1 VPEPLLG
8 AAIRWES
15 VGPLLLVS
23 LAIMGS
29 PGPAT
34 ISLVATGSAYGLRRS
49 LRYLLGIIVGS
60 AAVLVAVATGV
71 TAALL
76 AVPLIGSLVRGLSAT
91 YIIWL
96 AYQIAT
102 APPLPRQ
109 GVASDAPTVAGGV
122 LLGAT
127 NPKAWV
133 AFAAVFASAHLA
145 AAETLD
151 AVAKTVVLA
160 TMIIVICSTWL
171 LAGTSL
177 APVLQDPRRARVA
190 NTGFAVALVGATAL
204 TLLD

>member
-15 VGPLLLVS
+15 VGTLLLVS

-34 ISLVATGSAYGLRRS
+34 ISLVATGSVYGLRRS

-60 AAVLVAVATGV
+60 VVVLVAVATGV

-76 AVPLIGSLVRGLSAT
+76 AAPLIGSLVRGLSAT

-96 AYQIAT
+96 AYRIAT
-102 APPLPRQ
+102 ARPLSRQ
-109 GVASDAPTVAGGV
+109 AVASDAPSVAGGV
-122 LLGAT
+122 LLGVT

-145 AAETLD
+145 AAATPD
-151 AVAKTVVLA
+151 AVAKTAVLA

-171 LAGTSL
+171 LAGTSF

-190 NTGFAVALVGATAL
+190 NTTLAVALVGATAL